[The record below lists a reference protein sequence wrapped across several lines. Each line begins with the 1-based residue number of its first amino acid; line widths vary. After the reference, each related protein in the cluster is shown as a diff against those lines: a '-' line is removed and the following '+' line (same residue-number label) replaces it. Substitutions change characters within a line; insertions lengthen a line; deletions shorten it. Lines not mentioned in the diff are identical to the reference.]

1 MTKYRILVIDDE
13 EVLCEILQYNLE
25 QEGYEV
31 DVAYSAED
39 ALKLPLASYDLL
51 LVDVMLGGMS
61 GFQLARRLKSD
72 EATAR
77 VPIIF
82 CTARDDE
89 DAAVTGLNLGADDY
103 IRKPFSL
110 REVKARVRAALRRAA
125 PREGGRIVF
134 GELTIDRAA
143 KTCTLAGKPLA
154 LTRKELDLLTF
165 LLAHAGTVFSRE
177 EILKNVWPEQVVVLD
192 RTIDVN
198 ITRLR
203 RKIGPY
209 GHHIITRQGY
219 GYGWQA

>member
-134 GELTIDRAA
+134 GELAIDRAA
-143 KTCTLAGKPLA
+143 KTCTLAGEELA

-165 LLAHAGTVFSRE
+165 LLSHAGTVFSRE